1 MAFVLNGKTM
11 LNITAATKPKPVF
24 WDVPFYLILNTA
36 VGGGCVL
43 IYTSTI
49 YIYKDP
55 CFLFLE

>member
-1 MAFVLNGKTM
+1 M